1 MGGMTASMNCLV
13 CGHKLAIFRK
23 LSLGDFCS
31 QEHRALFIRE
41 QSDRGLARLM
51 ETNGET
57 RSRASGTRVYAQFL
71 LDELPA
77 SQAGP
82 GSLGYGPL
90 APIRSLA
97 PQAPLMSFARLA
109 PARHT
114 GCIMDELP
122 ASQAGSGSLGYGPL
136 APIVSL
142 APEAPPMSFAR
153 LAPARHTEYIEPRPG
168 STAPLGYGMA
178 GLSLR
183 LPGAGSLVWSN
194 GSSNTHLRPAGLILP
209 WSTGAASHSVFSLAP
224 LAAAAWA
231 QSGFCKP
238 IAAHNRPLGAVQF
251 AWPNPGAS
259 LELPSSAIET
269 APAAIVPLAARSSQ
283 SMRVRLATP
292 LLRQKP
298 KLELTMPGPAAETEP
313 AAIPTPSAPRNN
325 PLSNLFKPR
334 LRPPVTTRSRT
345 RLDRDEVFSY
355 NEPVQPRRSSPQ
367 GPWMSMLAAWSPS
380 AAGVSSLFAVLFL
393 FSAATIFLSAP
404 STMSYRTPS
413 FRWGN
418 LRSAIRNRAVLMVED
433 DFRSGLNGWSF
444 PSGKSQDWS
453 YDQAGF
459 LRPGKL
465 GFLQDSMKLTNY
477 RLELMGQIERKSLG
491 WAFRAKDENNYYV
504 AKLTIS
510 RPGPLPMVDLIHYP
524 VTNGREGAKIRVAL
538 PFAVRN
544 DTLYQVEMIVRDN
557 QYRASVNGHMVDAWS
572 DTSLVAG
579 GVGFVT
585 GKGEASRVRWIR
597 VSDRDDVLGRVCSFL
612 SARSYQPSSEPVLSA
627 SYYTI
632 LWHPGL

>member
-1 MGGMTASMNCLV
+1 
-13 CGHKLAIFRK
+13 
-23 LSLGDFCS
+23 
-31 QEHRALFIRE
+31 
-41 QSDRGLARLM
+41 
-51 ETNGET
+51 
-57 RSRASGTRVYAQFL
+57 
-71 LDELPA
+71 
-77 SQAGP
+77 
-82 GSLGYGPL
+82 
-90 APIRSLA
+90 
-97 PQAPLMSFARLA
+97 
-109 PARHT
+109 
-114 GCIMDELP
+114 
-122 ASQAGSGSLGYGPL
+122 
-136 APIVSL
+136 
-142 APEAPPMSFAR
+142 
-153 LAPARHTEYIEPRPG
+153 
-168 STAPLGYGMA
+168 
-178 GLSLR
+178 
-183 LPGAGSLVWSN
+183 
-194 GSSNTHLRPAGLILP
+194 
-209 WSTGAASHSVFSLAP
+209 
-224 LAAAAWA
+224 
-231 QSGFCKP
+231 
-238 IAAHNRPLGAVQF
+238 
-251 AWPNPGAS
+251 
-259 LELPSSAIET
+259 
-269 APAAIVPLAARSSQ
+269 
-283 SMRVRLATP
+283 MRVRLAMP

-355 NEPVQPRRSSPQ
+355 NEPVQPRRSSSPQ

-510 RPGPLPMVDLIHYP
+510 RPGPLPMVDRMSKAYGTRLKDLLGGADSLP
-524 VTNGREGAKIRVAL
+524 ALGRHFGAG
-538 PFAVRN
+538 
-544 DTLYQVEMIVRDN
+544 LY
-557 QYRASVNGHMVDAWS
+557 
-572 DTSLVAG
+572 
-579 GVGFVT
+579 
-585 GKGEASRVRWIR
+585 EAEVRWLAER
-597 VSDRDDVLGRVCSFL
+597 EYARTAEDVLWRRTKLGLRFTPAQAKTLETWLSGR
-612 SARSYQPSSEPVLSA
+612 R
-627 SYYTI
+627 
-632 LWHPGL
+632 